1 MCRHL
6 AHLGPP
12 TTLAALLLEPPHGL
26 LHQSY
31 APADMRGGG
40 TVNADGFGAGWYPPA
55 DPGGNGHAPEP
66 ARYRSA
72 EPIWSDG
79 SFASLAAATR
89 SAAVLAAVRSA
100 TVGMPVTSTA
110 AAPFTEGR
118 WLFSHN
124 GVVRGWPRSVADLA
138 GRLPVV
144 DLLTLDA
151 PTDAALLWALV
162 RHRLRA
168 GEDPARVLSATVL
181 AVEAAAPHSRLNL
194 LLTDGTTLWGT
205 AWDHALSVRV
215 TDATATVAS
224 EPTDAD
230 PGWQPVPDRHLVVA
244 APGRLERHPIGPVV
258 VPTPGAPGSTSD
270 SASDSTAGRASDS
283 TAGRASDSTAG
294 RASDSTAGRATAT
307 DTGIPDRGTRAP
319 HP

>member
-12 TTLAALLLEPPHGL
+12 TTLSALLLEPPHGL
-26 LHQSY
+26 LRQSY

-55 DPGGNGHAPEP
+55 DPTGNGHPPEP
-66 ARYRSA
+66 ARYRSDQ
-72 EPIWSDG
+72 PIWSDG
-79 SFASLAAATR
+79 AFASLAAATR
-89 SAAVLAAVRSA
+89 SSAVLAAVRSA
-100 TVGMPVTSTA
+100 TTGMPVTSTA
-110 AAPFTEGR
+110 AAPFAEGR

-124 GVVRGWPRSVADLA
+124 GVVRGWPGAVADLA
-138 GRLPVV
+138 AGLPVV

-168 GEDPARVLSATVL
+168 GEDPADVLSGTVL
-181 AVEAAAPHSRLNL
+181 AVEAAAPASRLNL
-194 LLTDGTTLWGT
+194 LLTDGTTVWGT

-215 TDATATVAS
+215 TDRAATVAS

-230 PGWQPVPDRHLVVA
+230 PGWEPVPDRHLVVA
-244 APGRLERHPIGPVV
+244 APGRLDRRPIGPL
-258 VPTPGAPGSTSD
+258 STETS
-270 SASDSTAGRASDS
+270 
-283 TAGRASDSTAG
+283 
-294 RASDSTAGRATAT
+294 T
-307 DTGIPDRGTRAP
+307 DTGFPDRGTRAP